1 MIEFF
6 SETNFE
12 LEDSNI
18 IREWIA
24 ETIRSE
30 EYKIGSLNF
39 VFCNDQYL
47 HKLNVDFLNHDT
59 LTDIITFDN
68 NLGKEVHGEIYISID
83 RVKENASDFKVSFK
97 NEIHRVIIHGVLHLC
112 GYKDKT
118 ESEKA
123 LMRNKEDYYL
133 NKILSY

>member
-6 SETNFE
+6 SETDFE

-24 ETIRSE
+24 ETILSE
-30 EYKIGSLNF
+30 EHKIGSLNF

-47 HKLNVDFLNHDT
+47 HKLNMDFLNHDT
-59 LTDIITFDN
+59 LTDIITFDYN
-68 NLGKEVHGEIYISID
+68 VGKEVHGEIYISID
-83 RVKENASDFKVSFK
+83 RVNENASDFKVSFN
-97 NEIHRVIIHGVLHLC
+97 NELYRVIIHGALHLC

-118 ESEKA
+118 EPEKD

-133 NKILSY
+133 KRILS

>member
-12 LEDSNI
+12 LEDTNI
-18 IREWIA
+18 INEWIA
-24 ETIRSE
+24 DTIHSE
-30 EYKIGSLNF
+30 EHKIGSLNF
-39 VFCNDQYL
+39 VFCDDQYL

-59 LTDIITFDN
+59 LTDIITFDY

-83 RVKENASDFKVSFK
+83 RVKDNASNFKVSFN

-118 ESEKA
+118 ESEKE

-133 NKILSY
+133 KQF